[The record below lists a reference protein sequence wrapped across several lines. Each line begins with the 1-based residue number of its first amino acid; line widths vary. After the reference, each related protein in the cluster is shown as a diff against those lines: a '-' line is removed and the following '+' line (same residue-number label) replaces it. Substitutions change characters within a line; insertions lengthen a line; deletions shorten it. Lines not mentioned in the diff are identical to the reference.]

1 MAKLENIVIAF
12 LREFYD
18 QQFTD
23 LAVDIATTT
32 KSSPFQSYNIKV
44 TVVCIMCCPFAIT
57 NMLVKGT
64 F

>member
-1 MAKLENIVIAF
+1 MAKLENIIAF
-12 LREFYD
+12 LGDFYD

-23 LAVDIATTT
+23 LSVDIATTT

-44 TVVCIMCCPFAIT
+44 TLVCIMCAPFAFI

>member
-32 KSSPFQSYNIKV
+32 KSSPFHSYNIKV
-44 TVVCIMCCPFAIT
+44 TVVCIMCVPFAFT
-57 NMLVKGT
+57 NLLVKGA